1 MSSQRIEKFED
12 LIERL
17 AEGLKDIKEG
27 RVVGPFKTS
36 RAAIRALRP
45 RNE

>member
-1 MSSQRIEKFED
+1 
-12 LIERL
+12 L